1 MKNIIALCLLATLFT
16 ACKKDSEDSNTSD
29 AEYYFIGK
37 LDGASVKFEI
47 TPSAS
52 TEMIISNDASI
63 DPPSCQFTY
72 GCGMGT
78 DFGGSNE
85 KSITVSFPNLYDGD
99 CGNQL
104 VAFPELLPTGNYNYG
119 ESTGQVQVN
128 YFDGTEGWTTI
139 GPLESNA
146 VFEIT
151 ESETVSVGLGTAQ
164 KIKGRLSCSLYNA
177 DGIEKKLEDA
187 TFVLSYWPY

>member
-16 ACKKDSEDSNTSD
+16 ACKKDGDNSSD

-37 LDGASVKFEI
+37 LDGVSVKYEI

-78 DFGGSNE
+78 DFGSPDE
-85 KSITVSFPNLYDGD
+85 KSVDVSFPNLFDGD
-99 CGNQL
+99 CGDQL
-104 VAFPELLPTGNYNYG
+104 VAFTGLFPAGNYGYG
-119 ESTGQVQVN
+119 ETTGKVQVA
-128 YFDGTEGWTTI
+128 YFDGTESWTTT
-139 GPLESNA
+139 GPQESNA

-177 DGIEKKLEDA
+177 AGVEKKLEDA
-187 TFVLSYWPY
+187 VFVLSYWPY